1 MTSHESAAQGAL
13 PTSDVAPEKVST
25 IHPPAPADADGPVV
39 GARGALARVIVVSGP
54 SGSGKSRLARQ
65 LCARHGWP
73 FVNLDDFYRDHDA
86 PDLPRFASGE
96 IDWDNAG
103 TWNVEAAAQSLERLC
118 RTGATDVPQY
128 SISQSRATGTH
139 SVTLDGA
146 RFVVAEGIFAP
157 DVIAPLAERGV
168 LGEAWCLR
176 RNRTVTA
183 ARRFIR
189 DVAER
194 RKPPLVLV
202 RRGARLW
209 RDEPEL
215 VRAHLAR
222 GAQPVTFSEAVRR
235 AAALQ
240 SSAI

>member
-1 MTSHESAAQGAL
+1 MTPPQSTAGAPPSAGVHPHQDATTSGRPGADDAER
-13 PTSDVAPEKVST
+13 PR
-25 IHPPAPADADGPVV
+25 ADAQ
-39 GARGALARVIVVSGP
+39 GALARVIVVSGP

-65 LCARHGWP
+65 LCASHGWP

-96 IDWDNAG
+96 IDWDDAG
-103 TWNVEAAAQSLERLC
+103 TWNVDAAAQSLEQLC
-118 RTGATDVPQY
+118 RTGATEVPRY
-128 SISQSRATGTH
+128 SISQSRAVGTH
-139 SVTLDGA
+139 PVQLDGA

-157 DVIAPLAERGV
+157 DVITSLAERGV

-209 RDEPEL
+209 RDEPDL
-215 VRAHLAR
+215 VRAHVAR
-222 GAQPVTFSEAVRR
+222 GAEPVTFSEAVRR
-235 AAALQ
+235 AATLQ
-240 SSAI
+240 SSAL